1 MAPYQYLPLFDDEIR
16 LLTLS
21 PRYSGSPRIRI
32 DSQRLFSTHRPQYE
46 ALSYVWGSHEN
57 PSEITIKH
65 IDKNKNSK
73 HTLKSTTPGPG
84 TSNSSHHIRPSLKSR
99 SGALFQQAAQKF
111 RSKVSL
117 SITAN
122 LAQALPYLQL
132 EEEERVLWIDA
143 ICIDQEN
150 LTERGQQVGRMA
162 DIYKLA
168 DRVVIW
174 LGPQDRHTEL
184 ALQTVVRLAAE
195 VDVNFATGEVSERSE
210 GPMSL
215 PSYDRTATESLI
227 SLFQRPWFERLWIWQ
242 EVHARPEN
250 AIVLMGDC
258 RIMWKTIRKFLVR
271 FMSEYKIISVHAEL
285 LQLLQQAVKLSQSIG
300 TRNLTMLL
308 DATTHCKC
316 ADDRDRVFA
325 LLGMLDP
332 SERLNIEPDYA
343 KSAADVFKQVVVNK
357 LAHSA
362 RLDDLRHC
370 DLMHKSDGMPSWVP
384 RWSRIYKEDGA
395 SRASSNIAAKAI
407 YNGGDTLRV
416 TGVGLGNVSSI
427 QASGLSENTNSKGGN
442 WSSFVSSFFSLLP
455 AVETSDDLDPTMD
468 LMMRNLCWNYFV
480 YDTQE
485 PIVSFSLTEVKESLL
500 RWREYLAKER
510 RYQDVCKPPPI
521 SRGDL
526 HFRARVLDLQSEYSL
541 FRTTKGHLGLGP
553 RLAVQGDRVC
563 VVRGCNQPLVLRLL
577 AVNQWSIVG
586 DCYVHDVADG
596 SALLS
601 SLPDNFQYIEQMNR
615 CTGMLCAAFR
625 NMQTND
631 VQIQDPRV
639 TEPLPADWEVMEHE
653 DDSYIQIFGNKE
665 QKRITDSDP
674 RLTPDALRAQGVKLK
689 TFNLV

>member
-1 MAPYQYLPLFDDEIR
+1 MAPYRYSPLNGDEIR
-16 LLTLS
+16 LLRLS
-21 PRYSGSPRIRI
+21 PRCSGTVRIRI
-32 DSQRLFSTHRPQYE
+32 EVKKLSVSDRPQYE
-46 ALSYVWGSHEN
+46 ALSCVWGSQEN
-57 PSEITIKH
+57 PSEITVED
-65 IDKNKNSK
+65 IDKDKNSEYA
-73 HTLKSTTPGPG
+73 LKTTTPDPG
-84 TSNSSHHIRPSLKSR
+84 STISSQPIRPSLKSR
-99 SGALFQQAAQKF
+99 YGALFQQVAQRF
-111 RSKVSL
+111 RSRGSL
-117 SITAN
+117 KITAN
-122 LAQALPYLQL
+122 LAQVLPYLQFGK
-132 EEEERVLWIDA
+132 EERVLWIDA
-143 ICIDQEN
+143 ICIDQDN
-150 LTERGQQVGRMA
+150 PTERGQQVGRMA
-162 DIYKLA
+162 DIYKMA

-195 VDVNFATGEVSERSE
+195 VDVNFATGMVSERSE
-210 GPMSL
+210 GSMSL

-271 FMSEYKIISVHAEL
+271 FMSEYRIISVPAEL
-285 LQLLQQAVKLSQSIG
+285 LQLLKQAVKLSQSIG
-300 TRNLTMLL
+300 PRKLTMLL
-308 DATTHCKC
+308 YATTHCKC

-343 KSAADVFKQVVVNK
+343 KPAADVFKQVLVNK
-357 LAHSA
+357 LAISA

-384 RWSRIYKEDGA
+384 RWSRIYKEGGA
-395 SRASSNIAAKAI
+395 SRASSNITAKAI
-407 YNGGDTLRV
+407 YDGKGTLRV
-416 TGVGLGNVSSI
+416 AGVGLGLVSSV
-427 QASGLSENTNSKGGN
+427 QAPGLSENTNSKEGN

-455 AVETSDDLDPTMD
+455 GVERSDDLDPTMD
-468 LMMRNLCWNYFV
+468 LMMRNLCWNDFLYQAL
-480 YDTQE
+480 DPT
-485 PIVSFSLTEVKESLL
+485 VSFSLTEVKESLL
-500 RWREYLAKER
+500 RWREYLAEER
-510 RYQDVCKPPPI
+510 RYHGVCKPLPI

-563 VVRGCNQPLVLRLL
+563 VVLGCNQPLVLRLL

-601 SLPDNFQYIEQMNR
+601 SFTRQLSVYRADGSPHWNA
-615 CTGMLCAAFR
+615 LCC
-625 NMQTND
+625 
-631 VQIQDPRV
+631 IQKHAN
-639 TEPLPADWEVMEHE
+639 E
-653 DDSYIQIFGNKE
+653 
-665 QKRITDSDP
+665 
-674 RLTPDALRAQGVKLK
+674 
-689 TFNLV
+689 